1 MPADPRLEV
10 LEEAIRRLA
19 REVDR
24 LSREVQSLRTKAAPD
39 AMAPPVTASPTATAA
54 LAANTSTHEA
64 SPSSTNARPPSTI
77 DALPRPVRPSA
88 PPPRTTWQTIGLET
102 LIGRYGALAL
112 AALTILLGMGVF
124 LSWAVEHVELGPRV
138 RVLLGASAALGVAA
152 VGVALRGR
160 GARRFGN
167 ALLGLAL
174 AITHVVAWGAGP
186 FLNVVSPTTAF
197 IGAALA
203 SAALAALAWW
213 EREETLF
220 SVGTG
225 GALLAPFV
233 TADGNAPTFQ
243 LLGFGVL
250 VLGTGMLAIRDRSW
264 RTAARIVIAG
274 ATLYVVVALQSI
286 AYGIPAERVAPAA
299 FALLCAWVALAVTA
313 PPHRL
318 RIGRAMTALAIMAL
332 LVPALARTGALMPEL
347 IAGALVATV
356 TTHLLLHRAR
366 GFPEAELATI
376 AVLYPLAALAAAILA
391 LADISSALA
400 VGLAVLW
407 AGMAAIGAL
416 ALPTTSRDE
425 TWVRDTGAPGPEA
438 GRRHASASLHALASP
453 HAPTS
458 PSAPASLHARA
469 APRRSP
475 SFRDPAGIR
484 DAHWLVVALAGATS
498 VVLALHPWPQW
509 CVLGLGAWGLGLALS
524 DRRLRSRGL
533 AVGISAV
540 LSVASMWGFSL
551 LVERDPY
558 RYTPFLTGES
568 AAAAVVL
575 AGWWAFTVVRWLR
588 TVTPVTPESPA
599 PDSHA
604 LPFVASALTIGWGY
618 LELARAFSPDL
629 ATFLVIIYLASVG
642 IAIILIGRARR
653 VPAARHSGLALAIV
667 AGVKALLQAS
677 TLAFGLRLSS
687 YLIVGAFLL
696 GVAYLYRAASDTGTE
711 VV

>member
-10 LEEAIRRLA
+10 LEEAIRRLV

-24 LSREVQSLRTKAAPD
+24 LSREVHSLRTKAAPD
-39 AMAPPVTASPTATAA
+39 ATAAPATAARTATAA
-54 LAANTSTHEA
+54 DAATSSSTLEA
-64 SPSSTNARPPSTI
+64 SPSSSNARPPSTS

-112 AALTILLGMGVF
+112 AAITILLGMGVF

-152 VGVALRGR
+152 VGVAFRGR

-167 ALLGLAL
+167 TLLGLAL

-203 SAALAALAWW
+203 SSALAALAWW

-233 TADGNAPTFQ
+233 TADGNAPIFQ

-274 ATLYVVVALQSI
+274 ATVYVVVALQSI

-299 FALLCAWVALAVTA
+299 FALVCAWVALAVTA

-318 RIGRAMTALAIMAL
+318 RIGRAMTALAILAL
-332 LVPALARTGALMPEL
+332 LVPALARTEALMPEL

-391 LADISSALA
+391 LADMSSALA

-425 TWVRDTGAPGPEA
+425 T
-438 GRRHASASLHALASP
+438 SA
-453 HAPTS
+453 
-458 PSAPASLHARA
+458 
-469 APRRSP
+469 
-475 SFRDPAGIR
+475 SFRDPAGLR
-484 DAHWLVVALAGATS
+484 DAHWLVVAVAGATS

-540 LSVASMWGFSL
+540 LSAASMWGFSL

-588 TVTPVTPESPA
+588 TVTPETPETESN
-599 PDSHA
+599 A

-653 VPAARHSGLALAIV
+653 VPAARHAGLALAIV

-687 YLIVGAFLL
+687 YLVVGAFLL
-696 GVAYLYRAASDTGTE
+696 GVAYVYRAASDTGTE